1 MLLKSS
7 LPIPPVA
14 RFRYFE
20 VEVLENKV
28 DANIFVGIIEQ
39 GDPFNTRVGAIEELN
54 GL

>member
-1 MLLKSS
+1 MVKTA

-28 DANIFVGIIEQ
+28 DANVYLGIIEQ
-39 GDPFNTRVGAIEELN
+39 QDAFSERLDRIEQLSGE
-54 GL
+54 